1 MEDQGISREPPAP
14 HAWEPPQEFDEYRLV
29 DRLGAGNMGVVYLAH
44 DRLLDRAV
52 AIKFLT
58 SALTETAR
66 LRFVVEARAAARIHH
81 PNVMGIY
88 RVGELGEHPYIV
100 SEYVRGT
107 NLAKLE
113 LPLSWAEALRL
124 GVGLARGLAT
134 AHRQGVLH
142 RDIKLSNAILEEP
155 SEEVKLLDFSLAK
168 FEAGAFEADP
178 LGGNALKDD
187 PSADD
192 PSERDPSSAV
202 TLGPRPGG
210 GARSLDQTMWD
221 PETDEESVERTA
233 LLDSAQRLDGN
244 WHSGASSLTQ
254 AGMLVGTPHYMAPEL
269 WYSQPASRQTD
280 IYALG
285 VLLYILCVGK
295 PPYAALSPFELGVRI
310 VEQPPAL
317 VRTVAPAVDARLAA
331 IIDRCLRTD
340 PAERFPS
347 ADALREAL
355 EGLLAGERRPPLQT
369 DNPYRGLQAFEAE
382 HRDLFFGRGAELRAV
397 LERMRSDSFVLVA
410 GDSGVGKS
418 SLCRAGVAPSI
429 VDGAVDPERRWTY
442 ATMTP
447 GRRPFRALVSLLVT
461 HFDLE
466 QDGILTV
473 AQSRPDT
480 LGWLLHKKL
489 GRWNGKLLLIDQF
502 EELVTLSDRKEAEIV
517 GKVLAQIAAGIPGV
531 RLLATVR
538 GDFLTRAAN
547 IPHIGDELSRAIYLL
562 RPLSPEGIREAIV
575 GPAEAMGVRYESPE
589 LVEELVDAGLE
600 SSLPILQFALAE
612 LWEVRDEESRVI
624 TGDDLRG
631 IGGVAGALARHA
643 EGLMASLLPKQR
655 VAAKDLLLRLV
666 TIEDTRARL
675 SAEELVADHEDSRLA
690 LDALVKGRLLVV
702 REQDSGPIYEIAHEA
717 LIREWGDLRRWLD
730 EAAEIRALR
739 HRLEVAAA
747 EWDRLGRPGDALWT
761 AAQLDEVSELER
773 HGLRPV
779 EVEFLAQGERARVR
793 GRLVR
798 RGIAVAI
805 PGVLLATYGLLRLQ
819 AQSELD
825 ERVDDRV
832 EQAEAGLGSAQASRE
847 RFLAAQALAFERYDE
862 GADAPARQAWAEAK
876 AEAEAAD
883 HELATAA
890 REYERALTLDP
901 TRDDVRGWLGD
912 ALLARAEL
920 AERRGEMSRVAE
932 LVERVAL
939 YDEDGERMARWN
951 VPAHLSVETTP
962 PGATIELL
970 EYHLDGLR
978 RRMPSE
984 PRALG
989 TSPLADHELPQG
1001 SYRLEVTVEGRP
1013 PVLYPVVL
1021 GRGESLAVSVEV
1033 PLAEAIP
1040 PGFVYVPAGR
1050 FLVGCRDET
1059 LCDVF
1064 YNSVPLHPVDT
1075 ESYFIARHEV
1085 TYGEWIEFLESVP
1098 ADARAQLVPQIDQSF
1113 VVVSLSST
1121 PDGQWQLV
1129 FPRDGGDVRAGWGE
1143 PLTLPARDRRAS
1155 QGWSRMPVLAIT
1167 FELASAYLEW
1177 LDRSGRVPGARFCTD
1192 HEWER
1197 AGRGA
1202 DGRLYPHGD
1211 HLEPDDA
1218 NIDVT
1223 YGKSFDTAGPDVVGS
1238 HPASRSP
1245 FGVDDLSGN
1254 AGEWTVDPLHA
1265 DTPVLRGGA
1274 FFIDSVSAHLVGRQE
1289 VPPGFTD
1296 GTVGMRVCASFP
1308 LSRSLGQPEP
1318 ESAPAPAP
1326 EPEPESSE

>member
-1 MEDQGISREPPAP
+1 
-14 HAWEPPQEFDEYRLV
+14 
-29 DRLGAGNMGVVYLAH
+29 
-44 DRLLDRAV
+44 
-52 AIKFLT
+52 
-58 SALTETAR
+58 
-66 LRFVVEARAAARIHH
+66 
-81 PNVMGIY
+81 
-88 RVGELGEHPYIV
+88 
-100 SEYVRGT
+100 
-107 NLAKLE
+107 
-113 LPLSWAEALRL
+113 
-124 GVGLARGLAT
+124 
-134 AHRQGVLH
+134 
-142 RDIKLSNAILEEP
+142 
-155 SEEVKLLDFSLAK
+155 
-168 FEAGAFEADP
+168 
-178 LGGNALKDD
+178 
-187 PSADD
+187 
-192 PSERDPSSAV
+192 
-202 TLGPRPGG
+202 
-210 GARSLDQTMWD
+210 MWD
-221 PETDEESVERTA
+221 PETDEEAVERTA

-244 WHSGASSLTQ
+244 WNSGASSLTQ

-310 VEQPPAL
+310 VEQPPSS
-317 VRTVAPAVDARLAA
+317 VRTVAPSVDARLAA

-347 ADALREAL
+347 ADVLREAL
-355 EGLLAGERRPPLQT
+355 EGLSSGERRPPLQT

-397 LERMRSDSFVLVA
+397 LERLRADPFVLVA

-418 SLCRAGVAPSI
+418 SLCRAGVGPSV
-429 VDGAVDPERRWTY
+429 VDGAIDPERRWTY

-447 GRRPFRALVSLLVT
+447 GRRPLRALVSLLVS

-489 GRWNGKLLLIDQF
+489 GRWNGKLLFIDQF

-517 GKVLAQIAAGIPGV
+517 GKVLAQLAAGVPGM

-575 GPAEAMGVRYESPE
+575 GPAETMGVRYESSEMVGE
-589 LVEELVDAGLE
+589 LVEAGLE

-612 LWEVRDEESRVI
+612 LWEVRGAGSRVI
-624 TGDDLRG
+624 TCDDLRG

-643 EGLMASLLPKQR
+643 QGLMASLLPKQR

-666 TIEDTRARL
+666 TIDDTRARL

-717 LIREWGDLRRWLD
+717 LIREWDDLRRWLD

-739 HRLEVAAA
+739 HRLELAAA
-747 EWDRLGRPGDALWT
+747 EWERLGRPRDALWT
-761 AAQLDEVSELER
+761 GAQLDEVAELPR
-773 HGLRPV
+773 HGLRPR
-779 EVEFLAQGERARVR
+779 EAEFLAQGERARVR
-793 GRLVR
+793 GRLVS
-798 RGIAVAI
+798 RGLAVAI
-805 PGVLLATYGLLRLQ
+805 PGVLLAGYGLVRLQ
-819 AQSELD
+819 AQAELD
-825 ERVDDRV
+825 ARVDARV
-832 EQAEAGLGSAQASRE
+832 GQAEAGLGRAQASRE
-847 RFLAAQALAFERYDE
+847 RFLAAQAQAFEHYDK
-862 GADAPARQAWAEAK
+862 GADAPARQAWTEAK
-876 AEAEAAD
+876 AEVEAAD
-883 HELATAA
+883 KQLAIAA

-901 TRDDVRGWLGD
+901 TRGDVRARLGD
-912 ALLARAEL
+912 ALLVRAEL
-920 AERRGEMSRVAE
+920 AEHRREPSRVAE
-932 LVERVAL
+932 LLERVAL

-951 VPAHLSVETTP
+951 VPARLSVETTP
-962 PGATIELL
+962 AGATIELV
-970 EYHLDGLR
+970 EYRLDDR
-978 RRMPSE
+978 RRRVPSE

-989 TSPLADHELPQG
+989 TSPLSDHELPQG

-1013 PVLYPVVL
+1013 PVLFPVIL
-1021 GRGESLAVSVEV
+1021 GRGESRSLSIAV
-1033 PLAEAIP
+1033 PPAEAIP
-1040 PGFVYVPAGR
+1040 PGFAYVPAGQ
-1050 FLVGCRDET
+1050 FLVGCQDEA

-1064 YNSVPLHPVDT
+1064 YNSVPLHAVQT

-1098 ADARAQLVPQIDQSF
+1098 ADERADLTPKIEQGYF
-1113 VVVSLSST
+1113 EVSLEPTSSE
-1121 PDGQWQLV
+1121 GGVGWILS
-1129 FPRDGGDVRAGWGE
+1129 FPREAGELRAFQGE
-1143 PLTLPARDRRAS
+1143 PLILDARERRRS
-1155 QGWSRMPVLAIT
+1155 QPWAPLPVLAIS
-1167 FELASAYLEW
+1167 FELGRAYFGW
-1177 LDRSGRVPGARFCTD
+1177 LDRTGRVPGARFCTD

-1211 HLEPDDA
+1211 HLDPHDA

-1223 YGKSFDTAGPDVVGS
+1223 YGKDPMTWGPDVVGS
-1238 HPASRSP
+1238 HPESRSP
-1245 FGVDDLSGN
+1245 FGIDGLSGN
-1254 AGEWTVDPLHA
+1254 AGEWTVDALHGNV
-1265 DTPVLRGGA
+1265 PVLRGGSFMMDA
-1274 FFIDSVSAHLVGRQE
+1274 ISAHLVGRQL
-1289 VPPGFTD
+1289 VPPDFMHGS
-1296 GTVGMRVCASFP
+1296 VGLRACASFP
-1308 LSRSLGQPEP
+1308 LSRSLR
-1318 ESAPAPAP
+1318 
-1326 EPEPESSE
+1326 EPEPPG